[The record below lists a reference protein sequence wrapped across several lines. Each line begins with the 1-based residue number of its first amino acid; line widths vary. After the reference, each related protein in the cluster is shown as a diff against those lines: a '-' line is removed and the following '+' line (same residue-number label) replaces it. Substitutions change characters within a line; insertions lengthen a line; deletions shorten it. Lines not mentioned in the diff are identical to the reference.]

1 VDTDQRRGKLTKNI
15 FKKLLHRIDEY
26 WNDLNTKSDNEKIN
40 EAKQEIILLIYI
52 FCFAI
57 SSLLVLYVS
66 DLYYKKIGEELHSL
80 AFFFTVIIF
89 LIWASAIL
97 HTKKIHKH
105 HSHHVQVENSQ

>member
-1 VDTDQRRGKLTKNI
+1 MDTDQRRGKLTKNI
-15 FKKLLHRIDEY
+15 FKRLLCRIDEY

-66 DLYYKKIGEELHSL
+66 DLYYKKIGEELHGL

-105 HSHHVQVENSQ
+105 QIHQYPKETPQ